1 MMRKSEDA
9 ICKGIDE
16 LGEDSRRSSHDKI
29 RSAGDKLGE
38 DRIGEGIERV
48 CNDWKRNG
56 KAIRRTAVIR
66 NGNENIC

>member
-1 MMRKSEDA
+1 MTRKSEDT

-38 DRIGEGIERV
+38 DRIGEGMAKLA
-48 CNDWKRNG
+48 D
-56 KAIRRTAVIR
+56 APL
-66 NGNENIC
+66 